1 MLSRK
6 NKHIY
11 SIFPEARVEKI
22 LLTVF
27 LSLPQTDDQQNKIQG
42 SLVHRNAGG
51 TTTEKPATAWKW
63 EEEMDIL
70 QTVHQLQE

>member
-1 MLSRK
+1 M
-6 NKHIY
+6 
-11 SIFPEARVEKI
+11 
-22 LLTVF
+22 VF

-42 SLVHRNAGG
+42 SLAHRNAGG
-51 TTTEKPATAWKW
+51 TTEKPATAWKW

>member
-1 MLSRK
+1 M
-6 NKHIY
+6 
-11 SIFPEARVEKI
+11 
-22 LLTVF
+22 VF

-42 SLVHRNAGG
+42 SLAHRNAGG